1 MGNNPFTLA
10 DRTILITGA
19 SSGIGKECA
28 IQCAAQGARVIMMAR
43 RTDALEEVRS
53 QLHGNDHIIISIDL
67 MIFDEIR
74 CAFDR
79 LASEIKV
86 IHGFIHS
93 AGMETT
99 QGINL
104 LNHDSAMR
112 VMSLNWLAALEIT
125 KRITK
130 KSFLPNDY
138 MSIAYISS
146 ISSQV
151 GKAALSVYAA
161 SKGALVSSAKSL
173 AVELAKKKVRVNT
186 VSPGL
191 IVTDLTREYL
201 ASLDSEQY
209 SERTKDYLLG
219 LGEPIDIANA
229 CVFLLSPAS
238 KWITGTNLV
247 VDGGLCAQ

>member
-1 MGNNPFTLA
+1 MGDNLFSLA
-10 DRTILITGA
+10 DRNILITGA

-43 RTDALEEVRS
+43 RTDALEEVKR
-53 QLHGNDHIIISIDL
+53 QLHGHDHIIISIDL
-67 MIFDEIR
+67 MNFDEIR
-74 CAFDR
+74 CAFDH
-79 LASEIKV
+79 LASEVKA

-93 AGMETT
+93 AGIEAT
-99 QGINL
+99 QGVNL
-104 LNHDSAMR
+104 LNHDKALRLMT
-112 VMSLNWLAALEIT
+112 LNWLTALEIT
-125 KRITK
+125 KKITK
-130 KSFLPNDY
+130 KVLLPNDF
-138 MSIAYISS
+138 SS
-146 ISSQV
+146 IVFIASSAAIV
-151 GKAALSVYAA
+151 GMSGLSIYSG
-161 SKGALVSSAKSL
+161 SKGALVSSARSL
-173 AVELAKKKVRVNT
+173 AVELAKKRVRVNT

-201 ASLDSEQY
+201 ESLDSEQY